1 MEYLFEIVH
10 MGDKGKLDN
19 LFMDF
24 IAANSVFEAREK
36 MEKLYP
42 IKKGYN
48 CRFIKKQET
57 WD

>member
-57 WD
+57 